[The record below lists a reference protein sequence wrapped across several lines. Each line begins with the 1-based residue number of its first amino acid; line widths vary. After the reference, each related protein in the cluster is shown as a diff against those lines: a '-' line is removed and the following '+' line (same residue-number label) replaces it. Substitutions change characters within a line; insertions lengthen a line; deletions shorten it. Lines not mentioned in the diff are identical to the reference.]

1 MVVRV
6 PVGTRVA
13 EVLQFAGGP
22 TIDEYRVVD
31 GGPMMGRVLPDT
43 DQPVTKTTSGLLVL
57 PPDHNVVCR
66 KVMII
71 TSVWGGAFT
80 CNVLLAWLKMK
91 EFFFSELTYELI
103 SYTLLMGVAVFT
115 QWYPAYLRQLRAS
128 QQTAA

>member
-57 PPDHNVVCR
+57 PPDHNVGCR
-66 KVMII
+66 KVMDPH
-71 TSVWGGAFT
+71 TV
-80 CNVLLAWLKMK
+80 KR
-91 EFFFSELTYELI
+91 LTNTI
-103 SYTLLMGVAVFT
+103 C
-115 QWYPAYLRQLRAS
+115 
-128 QQTAA
+128 